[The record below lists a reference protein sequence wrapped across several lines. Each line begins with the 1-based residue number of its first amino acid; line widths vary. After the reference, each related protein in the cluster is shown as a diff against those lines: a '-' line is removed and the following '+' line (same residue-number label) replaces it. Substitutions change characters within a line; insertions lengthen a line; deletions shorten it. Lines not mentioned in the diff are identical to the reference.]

1 MQYHFKAYPK
11 YFNHACVFL
20 YQDIVKELLDYAL
33 NQQKN
38 NNQTLFDFVAQEK
51 ETLIHRMK
59 TCFKLS
65 KQHICFGLSVS

>member
-20 YQDIVKELLDYAL
+20 YQDVVKESLDYAL

-51 ETLIHRMK
+51 
-59 TCFKLS
+59 
-65 KQHICFGLSVS
+65 